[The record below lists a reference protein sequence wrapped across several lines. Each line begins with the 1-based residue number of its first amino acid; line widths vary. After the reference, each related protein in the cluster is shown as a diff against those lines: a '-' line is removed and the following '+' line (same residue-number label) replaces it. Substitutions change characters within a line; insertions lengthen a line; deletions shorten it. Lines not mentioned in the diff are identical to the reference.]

1 MTTNFKRY
9 KVNATHLPDL
19 MGNEK
24 GFRTMTEN
32 DWEDFLKIVNKG
44 KQYVTQ
50 NQIRDIQDY
59 AFRVIDG
66 ENQPLNALSK
76 RAIYQHYSY
85 ARFGASKVSRGG
97 KTPVSL
103 DKGEVAEPDA
113 IKLLS
118 KIDGVEYQKN
128 EKLFSNRFFKGIP
141 DIVLYENDKIVGTK
155 SIKVPIDLI
164 SFLERL
170 DGDHLPDDR
179 WEVLAYLDILG
190 IKSGEICYVLVDMPE
205 EVRNARIKEYEA
217 KYISFGYTPDHIKRL
232 LKNIE
237 RSMVYDYI
245 PEEKRIVRFQISRQG
260 YFTNMMHKRVKA
272 VRDRIIKLNEKFE
285 NSGLPLA
292 ETVPPSQ
299 ESIS

>member
-1 MTTNFKRY
+1 MKNLKRY

-19 MGNEK
+19 MGSEK
-24 GFRTMTEN
+24 SFRTMTDN
-32 DWEDFLKIVNKG
+32 DWEDFLRIVNKG

-50 NQIRDIQDY
+50 NQIREIQDY
-59 AFRVIDG
+59 AFRVIDS
-66 ENQPLNALSK
+66 ETPPLSAISK
-76 RAIYQHYSY
+76 RAIYQHYCY
-85 ARFGASKVSRGG
+85 ARFGASKVSKGG

-118 KIDGVEYQKN
+118 KIDGIEYQKN
-128 EKLFSNRFFKGIP
+128 EKLFSNAFFKGIP
-141 DIVLYENDKIVGTK
+141 DIILYDGDKIVGTK

-164 SFLERL
+164 SFLERF

-205 EVRNARIKEYEA
+205 NVRNARIKEAEA
-217 KYISFGYTPDHIKRL
+217 KYISFGYTPDHIKKL
-232 LKNIE
+232 LKGIE

-245 PEEKRIVRFQISRQG
+245 PEDKRIVRFEINRQG
-260 YFTNMMHKRVKA
+260 YFTNMMHKRVKVA
-272 VRDRIIKLNEKFE
+272 RDRIIKLHDKFE
-285 NSGLPLA
+285 NSGLTLPETILPL
-292 ETVPPSQ
+292 Q
-299 ESIS
+299 ESTD